1 MAGIIRHYDEATELY
16 TASFFGKMT
25 SEEYASE
32 RALMHQDLERY
43 QPHRFLIDYTLGQV
57 VLTLESLRRLA
68 ENKRLLELTTHTW
81 VAVVAPT
88 GHRQGTTTTFIHM
101 IGAGPNFAVF
111 TSMVDAK
118 LWLNSQTP
126 LRLQLAPPR
135 PMLRIFGS
143 VVLAVGLASLAP
155 YLTLHST
162 KKPLNNAV
170 AAMIS
175 KASRKS

>member
-1 MAGIIRHYDEATELY
+1 MAGIIRHYDETAGLY

-25 SEEYASE
+25 PDEYVAE

-43 QPHRFLIDYTLGQV
+43 QPERFLIDYTLGQV
-57 VLTLESLRRLA
+57 VLTPDSLKRLT
-68 ENKRLLELTTHTW
+68 EHKRLLELTRHTW
-81 VAVVAPT
+81 VAVVAQT
-88 GHRQGTTTTFIHM
+88 GIRQGTTINFIHM
-101 IGAGPNFAVF
+101 IGAGSNFAVF
-111 TSMVDAK
+111 SSIVDAK
-118 LWLNSQTP
+118 LWLNSKTP
-126 LRLQLAPPR
+126 LRLQLAPAR
-135 PMLRIFGS
+135 PTLRVFGS